1 MYFRF
6 KTGDFFS
13 KSTAKVLLFAH
24 TAKKNAQ
31 KRLRR
36 AHFSRFVHNTLFYGL
51 LIFYAIQLVTP
62 SAVAIADRIE
72 MAV

>member
-1 MYFRF
+1 MRYDCRP
-6 KTGDFFS
+6 KERVYDAGTGADTS
-13 KSTAKVLLFAH
+13 KVEMTGTSPLPS
-24 TAKKNAQ
+24 
-31 KRLRR
+31 R
-36 AHFSRFVHNTLFYGL
+36 FSRFVHNTLFYGL